1 MEYYSMWK
9 NGFLFCLIVLVSV
22 GLVSCKKQPAEE
34 VKKVVLYC
42 SVDQAVAEPIVAEFE
57 KLSGIKVDARYDTE
71 ASKTVGLVQK
81 IRAEKDDP
89 VADVFWSSE
98 IFHTIKLADEGI
110 LAGYTSDSTK
120 NWPAEFA
127 DTQNRWY
134 GFALR
139 GRVIAY
145 TANRVTAEDA
155 PKSLEECLSKKW
167 KGRLVMAA
175 PNFGTTGGDVAS
187 WFANYG
193 PERTEKFLQ
202 ALAANEIVLASGN
215 STAVKMVAT
224 GQADVCFTDTD
235 DVYAALRNSWPVKMN
250 FLNQGA
256 QGPLTIPNTA
266 AVIKGGPNP
275 AEAGALME
283 FLLSEKLEEMLAQSD
298 SHNWPIHPALQQKF
312 KEYEIERPLEIEYP
326 EIASQLNTAIKT
338 AGEILR

>member
-1 MEYYSMWK
+1 MLR
-9 NGFLFCLIVLVSV
+9 NGILFCLFGLVSV
-22 GLVSCKKQPAEE
+22 GLVSCKKEPAEP

-42 SVDQAVAEPIVAEFE
+42 SVDQVVAEPVIAEFE
-57 KLSGIKVDARYDTE
+57 KVSGIKVDARYDSE
-71 ASKTVGLVQK
+71 ANKTVGLVQK
-81 IRAEKDDP
+81 LRAEKDNP

-98 IFHTIKLADEGI
+98 IFYTIA
-110 LAGYTSDSTK
+110 LAGEGVLGSYISDSSK
-120 NWPAEFA
+120 DWPANFA
-127 DTQNRWY
+127 DAEGRWY

-145 TANRVTAEDA
+145 NTSRVTADEA

-167 KGRLVMAA
+167 KGRLVMAT

-187 WFANYG
+187 WFVHYG
-193 PERTEKFLQ
+193 PDRAEMFLK

-215 STAVKMVAT
+215 STAVKMLAQ

-235 DVYAALRNSWPVKMN
+235 DVYAAQRNGWPVKMN
-250 FLNQGA
+250 PLNQGA

-275 AEAGALME
+275 DQAAELME
-283 FLLSEKLEEMLAQSD
+283 FLLSERLEEMLAQSD
-298 SHNWPIHPALQQKF
+298 SHNWPIHPALQQRF
-312 KEYEIERPLEIEYP
+312 KEYAIERPLEIDYKEV
-326 EIASQLNTAIKT
+326 ANQLKTAIKT